1 VKLLS
6 TAIPAPTRVL
16 SLDTTGRVV
25 RKMRSKEL
33 DLNAYDTDKIKLRY
47 LEIYDPIL
55 VPWIG
60 KTITLLEIGGDPGG
74 SLKLW

>member
-1 VKLLS
+1 M
-6 TAIPAPTRVL
+6 TNDFRR
-16 SLDTTGRVV
+16 D
-25 RKMRSKEL
+25 MRSKQL
-33 DLNAYDTDKIKLRY
+33 NLNAYDTDKIKFRY

-60 KTITLLEIGGDPGG
+60 KAITLLEIGVYPGG